1 MTDLPIPSADRGGP
15 AASDPGWVKKIDLPN
30 GLAFYMPVARMEG
43 AARFV
48 VKEIFRRLRYA
59 HPGFEIGPRDTVID
73 VGANMGLFILWAAP
87 QAAQGRLIAI
97 EPTGVID
104 CLRLNLQL
112 NGLKNVTAI
121 RAAVGRA
128 GQQLDMVEYP
138 GFNIVTHQAGIRP
151 AALTRFFIRLLY
163 GKYRADPVHTTTACL
178 PLAQIMDENQVQK
191 VDFLKMDCEGG
202 EYEIFRSMEPDHWQR
217 IRRIALEF
225 HELGPD
231 QRHGELVAILEK
243 AGFAVEIRKP
253 FLDYYCM
260 KFGAI
265 WAQRR

>member
-1 MTDLPIPSADRGGP
+1 
-15 AASDPGWVKKIDLPN
+15 V
-30 GLAFYMPVARMEG
+30 
-43 AARFV
+43 
-48 VKEIFRRLRYA
+48 
-59 HPGFEIGPRDTVID
+59 
-73 VGANMGLFILWAAP
+73 
-87 QAAQGRLIAI
+87 IAI

-163 GKYRADPVHTTTACL
+163 GKYRSEPVHTTTACL
-178 PLAQIMDENQVQK
+178 PLAEIMDENQVQT

-231 QRHGELVAILEK
+231 QRHGELVAILKK
-243 AGFAVEIRKP
+243 AGFEVEIRKP

-260 KFGAI
+260 KFGEI